1 MPATV
6 TQVAEGLKN
15 RLATISGLRTFAYQ
29 PDQQN
34 TPPFAYPE
42 LNQVDYHRAF
52 HGGDVVMNW
61 TIHVVVGRYTD
72 RTAFTALDDYLSY
85 DGAKSVRACLEGDKT
100 LGGVCQT
107 LVLTSGADV
116 TSLSEGGAEFLE
128 IQMTLTVH
136 A

>member
-6 TQVAEGLKN
+6 TQVAEGIRT
-15 RLATISGLRTFAYQ
+15 RLATISGLRAFSYQ
-29 PDQQN
+29 PEQMN

-52 HGGDVVMNW
+52 RGGDVVMSW
-61 TIHVVVGRYTD
+61 TIHVIVGRWTD
-72 RTAFTALDDYLSY
+72 RTAFAALNDYLSY
-85 DGAKSVRACLEGDKT
+85 DGAKSIRACLEGDLT

-116 TSLSEGGAEFLE
+116 SSVGEGGAEFLE
-128 IQMTLTVH
+128 VQMTLTVH

>member
-6 TQVAEGLKN
+6 TQVATGIKD
-15 RLATISGLRTFAYQ
+15 RLATISGLRATSHQ
-29 PDQQN
+29 PEQMN

-52 HGGDVVMNW
+52 AGGDVVMSW
-61 TIHVVVGRYTD
+61 TVHVIVGRYTD
-72 RTAFTALDDYLSY
+72 RTAFASLDEFLSFS
-85 DGAKSVRACLEGDKT
+85 GAKSIRAALEGDTT

-107 LVLTSGADV
+107 LVLSSGADV
-116 TSLSEGGAEFLE
+116 TSIGEGGAEFLE
-128 IQMTLTVH
+128 VQMTLTVH